1 MGSRKKRNG
10 KGAKNMFDRQKEY
23 KRVLRFKRL
32 KELAKGRDTDNKRVE
47 KRDRERKKLH
57 VRLKEREN
65 KNNINRECKKTEN
78 ARNPRKPRKCFGQLH
93 L

>member
-47 KRDRERKKLH
+47 KRDREREKLH

-65 KNNINRECKKTEN
+65 KKSKNRECKKTKKIE
-78 ARNPRKPRKCFGQLH
+78 KSKGLSLSWFLF
-93 L
+93 